1 MNKIIKAIERMKP
14 FFEKIASNPYLA
26 AIRDG
31 FVALMPVILFSSLF
45 ILVAYVPNVWGFHW
59 PKHIE
64 ETIMKVYTFTM
75 GMLAVFMAGTVTKSL
90 TDNKNLKMPKTNQ
103 INVIST
109 FVAAESSLFILA
121 MNPAKD
127 GAINIDMF
135 GTKGLIAAFLVAFI
149 VPNIYKFC
157 ISRNITIKMPPQV
170 PGNISQAFKDMIPF
184 ALSVSFFWILDILVR
199 NLLHA
204 NVAELVT
211 KLLSPLFTAANGY
224 LGFAVIFGFMA
235 FFWFIGVHGPSVVG
249 PAVIAIMYNN
259 QVENLKLFRSGE
271 HAQYALTQ
279 STQDFVALMGGTGAT
294 LLVPYL
300 FMFLCRSKEL
310 KAVGKASFIPTTFAV
325 NEPLLFGAPIIL
337 NPVFMVPFIISPII
351 NSWVL
356 KFFVDH
362 LGMNGFMHFL
372 PWPTPGPIGIYMA
385 SNFAT
390 LSLVL
395 IAVLLVID
403 FTIWFPFV
411 KAYDKLKLDEER
423 ADLAVAAAATAT
435 AAPSSNMATD
445 LPEAGVSTSDSAATT
460 TPAAVAQSEDDEPFV
475 DTSRDH
481 TNVLVVCAGGG
492 TSGILAN
499 SLNKTAKEKGVA
511 LEATARAYGQDMD
524 LIKDMDIVILAPQMD
539 AMKGEMKKFTDKY
552 GAVLMPTTGRQY
564 IGLTRDGEGAMK
576 LIFEKLKEHDAQ

>member
-1 MNKIIKAIERMKP
+1 MNKIIKMIEKMKP
-14 FFEKIASNPYLA
+14 FFEKIASNPYLT

-31 FVALMPVILFSSLF
+31 FVALMPVVLFSSLF

-59 PKHIE
+59 PKNIE
-64 ETIMKVYTFTM
+64 DIIMKVYNFTM

-90 TDNKNLKMPKTNQ
+90 TDNRNLKLPKTNQ

-109 FVAAESSLFILA
+109 FVAAEASLLILA
-121 MNPAKD
+121 VKPIKD
-127 GAINIDMF
+127 GISIELL

-157 ISRNITIKMPPQV
+157 IGRNITIKMPPQV
-170 PGNISQAFKDMIPF
+170 PGNIAQAFKDMIPF
-184 ALSVSFFWILDILVR
+184 ALSVTFFWIVDIVVR
-199 NLLHA
+199 ALSHGNT
-204 NVAELVT
+204 AELVT
-211 KLLSPLFTAANGY
+211 TLLSPLFRAANGY
-224 LGFAVIFGFMA
+224 LGFAIIFGFMA

-259 QVENLKLFRSGE
+259 QVENLRLFRAGE
-271 HAQYALTQ
+271 HAHYALTQ
-279 STQDFVALMGGTGAT
+279 STQDFVALIGGTGAT
-294 LLVPYL
+294 LLVPYI
-300 FMFLCRSKEL
+300 FIFLCKSPEL
-310 KAVGKASFIPTTFAV
+310 KAVGKASVIPTTFAV

-337 NPVFMVPFIISPII
+337 NPVFMVPFIITPIL

-356 KFFVDH
+356 KFFVDN

-385 SNFAT
+385 SNFSV

-395 IAVLLVID
+395 IAIILVLD
-403 FTIWFPFV
+403 FTIWFPFI

-423 ADLAVAAAATAT
+423 EIELQKAAAATAGGGT
-435 AAPSSNMATD
+435 AAPVEVEEN
-445 LPEAGVSTSDSAATT
+445 
-460 TPAAVAQSEDDEPFV
+460 TPDFN
-475 DTSRDH
+475 SREH

-499 SLNKTAKEKGVA
+499 SLNKYAKENDIP

-539 AMKGEMKKFTDKY
+539 AMKDEMRKYTDQY
-552 GAVLMPTTGRQY
+552 GAVLVPTTGKQY

-576 LIFEKLKEHDAQ
+576 LIFEKINEK

>member
-1 MNKIIKAIERMKP
+1 MNKIIKMIEKMKP
-14 FFEKIASNPYLA
+14 FFEKIASNPYLT

-31 FVALMPVILFSSLF
+31 FVALMPVVLFSSLF

-59 PKHIE
+59 PKNIE
-64 ETIMKVYTFTM
+64 DIIMKVYNFTM

-90 TDNKNLKMPKTNQ
+90 TDNRNLKLPKTNQ

-109 FVAAESSLFILA
+109 FVAAEASLLILA
-121 MNPAKD
+121 VKPIKD
-127 GAINIDMF
+127 GISIELL

-157 ISRNITIKMPPQV
+157 IGRNITIKMPPQV
-170 PGNISQAFKDMIPF
+170 PGNIAQAFKDMIPF
-184 ALSVSFFWILDILVR
+184 ALSVTFFWIVDIVVR
-199 NLLHA
+199 ALSHGNT
-204 NVAELVT
+204 AELVT
-211 KLLSPLFTAANGY
+211 TLLSPLFRAANGY
-224 LGFAVIFGFMA
+224 LGFAIIFGFMA

-259 QVENLKLFRSGE
+259 QVENLRLFRAGE
-271 HAQYALTQ
+271 HAHYALTQ
-279 STQDFVALMGGTGAT
+279 STQDFVALIGGTGAT
-294 LLVPYL
+294 LLVPYI
-300 FMFLCRSKEL
+300 FIFLCKSPEL
-310 KAVGKASFIPTTFAV
+310 KAVGKASVIPTTFAV

-337 NPVFMVPFIISPII
+337 NPVFMVPFIITPIL

-356 KFFVDH
+356 KFFVDN

-385 SNFAT
+385 SNFSV

-395 IAVLLVID
+395 IAIILVLD
-403 FTIWFPFV
+403 FTIWFPFI

-423 ADLAVAAAATAT
+423 EIELQKAAAATAGGGT
-435 AAPSSNMATD
+435 AAPVEVEEN
-445 LPEAGVSTSDSAATT
+445 
-460 TPAAVAQSEDDEPFV
+460 TPDFN
-475 DTSRDH
+475 SREH

-499 SLNKTAKEKGVA
+499 SLNKYAKENDIP

-539 AMKGEMKKFTDKY
+539 AMKDEMRKYTDQY
-552 GAVLMPTTGRQY
+552 GAVLVPTTGKQY
-564 IGLTRDGEGAMK
+564 IGLTHDGEGAMK
-576 LIFEKLKEHDAQ
+576 LIFEKINEK

>member
-1 MNKIIKAIERMKP
+1 MNKIIKMIEKMKP
-14 FFEKIASNPYLA
+14 FFEKIASNPYLS

-31 FVALMPVILFSSLF
+31 FVALMPVVLFSSLF

-59 PKHIE
+59 PKNIE
-64 ETIMKVYTFTM
+64 DIIMKVYNFTM

-90 TDNKNLKMPKTNQ
+90 TDNRNLKLPKTNQ

-109 FVAAESSLFILA
+109 FVAAESSLLILA
-121 MNPAKD
+121 VKPIKD
-127 GAINIDMF
+127 GISIELL

-149 VPNIYKFC
+149 VHNIYKFC
-157 ISRNITIKMPPQV
+157 IGRNITIKMPPQV
-170 PGNISQAFKDMIPF
+170 PGNIAQAFKDMIPF
-184 ALSVSFFWILDILVR
+184 AFSVSFFWIVDIVVR
-199 NLLHA
+199 AFSKGNT
-204 NVAELVT
+204 AELVT
-211 KLLSPLFTAANGY
+211 NLLSPLFRAANGY
-224 LGFAVIFGFMA
+224 LGFAIIFGFMA

-259 QVENLKLFRSGE
+259 QVENLRLFRAGE
-271 HAQYALTQ
+271 HAHYALTQ
-279 STQDFVALMGGTGAT
+279 STQDFVALIGGTGAT
-294 LLVPYL
+294 LLVPYM
-300 FMFLCRSKEL
+300 FMLLCKSPEL

-325 NEPLLFGAPIIL
+325 NEPLLFSAPIIL
-337 NPVFMVPFIISPII
+337 NPVFMIPFIITPIL

-356 KFFVDH
+356 KFFVDN

-385 SNFAT
+385 SNFSV
-390 LSLVL
+390 LSLLL
-395 IAVLLVID
+395 IAIILVLD
-403 FTIWFPFV
+403 FSIWFPFV

-423 ADLAVAAAATAT
+423 EIELAKASGVAVAGAEAGAAATA
-435 AAPSSNMATD
+435 PVEVEEN
-445 LPEAGVSTSDSAATT
+445 
-460 TPAAVAQSEDDEPFV
+460 TPDYN
-475 DTSRDH
+475 SREH

-499 SLNKTAKEKGVA
+499 SLNKYAKDNDIP

-539 AMKGEMKKFTDKY
+539 AMKDEMRKYTDQY
-552 GAVLMPTTGRQY
+552 GAVLVPTTGKQY

-576 LIFEKLKEHDAQ
+576 LIFEKINENQK